1 MRLII
6 LPLISTLIFVIVSY
20 SSAAQ
25 SKEIRDN
32 DLNQRS
38 FRTDCQPSVSR
49 SEMQINN
56 VRISLAAAGDLWWR
70 TSNNAGGYFV
80 PAARG
85 ASAFFAGSVWCA
97 GYDPFDNLK
106 LAANMYR
113 NNSRNDF
120 WSGPLS
126 ASGNIYSND
135 CNNWD
140 RIFHVRGDEVSFHIS
155 RIHKRNNEGIPYP
168 ASEIPANIL
177 GWPAVGNP
185 FFESKHGFAISTYFT
200 NLGSFV
206 DADEDGIYDPSKG
219 DYPVLRSNMAGPDR
233 YMIPS
238 EQSFN
243 IFNDAGNTHTDSR
256 GIPLQFQFSQ
266 TSFAFKTEDEVNDMT
281 FTHFKISNH
290 NQNIID
296 KGYFSYF
303 IDPDLGCYVDDY
315 FGTDTL
321 RNMAYVYNQDDLDGY
336 FTCECFGV
344 PTYCENIP
352 IVGVRFYDT
361 PDNNGV
367 NSTMHFFICNIFDPP
382 PQMCSPANPIE
393 YYRFMQ
399 GLWRDGTPLTVG
411 GLGFNSASQAVT
423 RHAFHSPPSHFGS
436 NVWSMCSEDIGTSDV
451 RILMNTT
458 MNSILPGSHLEA
470 LSGVVYVP
478 SQKYPCPDISYLQHA
493 SDKGELFLLN
503 QLLDGALEL
512 KGPDAPDVATVEID
526 QEIIF
531 ILSNDA
537 ASNNFKQ
544 EYRETEPILRNAAPD
559 VKNDYLFEGYLVYQ
573 LRNAEVSLEDLE
585 NPDNARLVFQSDM
598 KNGIS
603 DIYNW
608 KKIPDPLHLYNLWA
622 PELLVEGENQGV
634 RQSFSLT
641 QDAFASGADTRLVN
655 NKAYYFI
662 AVAYAHNNYKTF
674 HPGTGL
680 GQQFPYLEG
689 RFNKKRITTI
699 PRPVSGGLLEIPYGS
714 LLKITRLD
722 GKGNPG
728 IFLKLEED
736 MYDEML
742 LANFNGEISYENG
755 NGPVI
760 AKVVDASKLENAT
773 LQLTF
778 YNEDGS
784 NVVRPQT
791 RWRLRNLETNEVIE
805 SERDISRF
813 NEQIIET
820 YGISLEIL
828 QADAVGINKNGN
840 IINIRN
846 GIVDTRIWNK
856 DPEEIKWL
864 SGISSGEF
872 GAINPSIGNKFYP
885 LKYVRTDPLENDYHL
900 DPNQALTNTGEPS
913 FIPLFIADYR
923 VVNAP
928 AFLISPMLIHNSSGN
943 NLRSAVKTENTN
955 NVDIVLTPDKSK
967 WSRCVVI
974 QTSNWYYTYQGFPN
988 SDSTRMFDYRRH
1000 PSINKEGR
1008 YATVDGT
1015 KNGTPLSTASESP
1028 DDPNFVSPQ
1037 GMGWFP
1043 GYAIDVET
1051 GERLNVFFGENASY
1065 TEEFKSYYKNEVVIG
1080 DDMIWNPSD
1089 QLFLNQG
1096 LSDPMSHF
1104 MGGQHFTYA
1113 TRQAY
1118 DECRFIHTRLD
1129 PVRNEAY
1136 KRPAFEFFTWCGFPI
1151 LKEGQNLLSL
1161 ENGLIPSET
1170 IIQLRANQ
1178 VYASTGAGVNNGMP
1192 QYLIHIDTDI
1202 LLDSEFDQP
1211 SLTGISLYPNP
1222 FLPSHNSIFYLKN
1235 IPENCQIRL
1244 LDLQGRTLFH
1254 QNMNGRKGERLP
1266 QMSLNLNGLCL
1277 QSGLYIVEI
1286 NAHEE
1291 GRSVH
1296 KLICF

>member
-1 MRLII
+1 MKSTSI
-6 LPLISTLIFVIVSY
+6 LRAISILIFMIIAINAGAKNEAKTKS
-20 SSAAQ
+20 
-25 SKEIRDN
+25 
-32 DLNQRS
+32 DLNQKS

-70 TSNNAGGYFV
+70 TSNTTGGYFV

-85 ASAFFAGSVWCA
+85 VSALFAGSVWCA

-126 ASGNIYSND
+126 ASGNIYSHE

-140 RIFHVRGDEVSFHIS
+140 RIFHVRGDEVSLHIS
-155 RIHKRNNEGIPYP
+155 RIHKRWNEGVPYP

-185 FFESKHGFAISTYFT
+185 FFESIHGFAISTDFT

-206 DADEDGIYDPSKG
+206 DADSDGMYDPSKG

-233 YMIPS
+233 FMIPS
-238 EQSFN
+238 QQSFS
-243 IFNDAGNTHTDSR
+243 IFNDAGNTHTSSR

-266 TSFAFKTEDEVNDMT
+266 TTFAFQTDDEVNDMT

-290 NQNIID
+290 NQHFID
-296 KGYFSYF
+296 RGYFTYWM
-303 IDPDLGCYVDDY
+303 DPDLGCYVDDY

-321 RNMAYVYNQDDLDGY
+321 RNMVYVYNEDAVDGVIG
-336 FTCECFGV
+336 CECNGD

-352 IVGVRFYDT
+352 IIGVRLYDT
-361 PDNNGV
+361 PDTNGV
-367 NSTMHFFICNIFDPP
+367 SSVIYFMDGWIQPTS
-382 PQMCSPANPIE
+382 SPTQPIE
-393 YYRFMQ
+393 HYRYMQ
-399 GLWRDGTPLTVG
+399 GNWREGSPMKIG
-411 GLGFNSASQAVT
+411 GSGYNPGSQAVT
-423 RHAFHSPPSHFGS
+423 KYAFHSAPSHFGPNS
-436 NVWSMCSEDIGTSDV
+436 WSMCSENLSYGDR
-451 RILMNTT
+451 RILMNSTI
-458 MNSILPGSHLEA
+458 NSISPGSHLEA

-512 KGPDAPDVATVEID
+512 KGPDAPNVTTVEID

-537 ASNNFKQ
+537 ASNNYKQ
-544 EYRETEPILRNAAPD
+544 EYRETEPLLRNAAPD
-559 VKNDYLFEGYLVYQ
+559 IKNDYLFEGYLVYQ
-573 LRNAEVSLEDLE
+573 LRNADVSLNDLQ
-585 NPDNARLVFQSDM
+585 NPDHARLVFQSDV

-603 DIYNW
+603 NIYNW
-608 KKIPDPLHLYNLWA
+608 KKIPDPLQLYNLWA
-622 PELLVEGENQGV
+622 PELLVEGQDLGV
-634 RQSFSLT
+634 RQSFSIT
-641 QDAFASGADTRLVN
+641 HDAFTTSAETRLIN
-655 NKAYYFI
+655 NKAYHFV
-662 AVAYAHNNYKTF
+662 AVAYAYNNYKTF

-680 GQQFPYLEG
+680 GQQFPYVEG
-689 RFNKKRITTI
+689 KFNKKIITTI
-699 PRPVSGGLLEIPYGS
+699 PKPVSGGFSEIPYGS

-728 IFLKLEED
+728 IFLKLEDE
-736 MYDEML
+736 MYDKIL
-742 LANFNGEISYENG
+742 TPNFDGEIRYENG

-760 AKVVDASKLENAT
+760 AKVVDASKLANAT

-784 NVVRPQT
+784 NVIRPQT

-813 NEQIIET
+813 NEQIIEI

-828 QADAVGINKNGN
+828 QADPVGINRNGN
-840 IINIRN
+840 IINNRN
-846 GIVDTRIWNK
+846 GIVDTRIWNR
-856 DPEEIKWL
+856 DTEAVKWL

-872 GAINPSIGNKFYP
+872 GAINSTTGNRFFP
-885 LKYVRTDPLENDYHL
+885 LKYVRTGYLENDYQL

-928 AFLISPMLIHNSSGN
+928 AFLISPMLMNSLFGYS
-943 NLRSAVKTENTN
+943 LRFQLKPENIN
-955 NVDIVLTPDKSK
+955 NVDIVLTSDKSK

-974 QTSNWYYTYQGFPN
+974 QTSNVFYNNQGFPN
-988 SDSTRMFDYRRH
+988 SDSTKMFDYRRH

-1015 KNGTPLSTASESP
+1015 KNGTPLTTESENP
-1028 DDPNFVSPQ
+1028 DDPSYVSPQ

-1051 GERLNVFFGENASY
+1051 GQRLNVFFGENASY
-1065 TEEFKSYYKNEVVIG
+1065 TEEYKSYYKNETVIG

-1089 QLFLNQG
+1089 QLFLEPG
-1096 LSDPMSHF
+1096 LPAPMSHF
-1104 MGGQHFTYA
+1104 MGGQHFIYA

-1129 PVRNEAY
+1129 PIRNEAY
-1136 KRPAFEFFTWCGFPI
+1136 KEPAFGFFTWCGFPV
-1151 LKEGQNLLSL
+1151 LKDGKNLLSL
-1161 ENGLIPSET
+1161 EKGLIPSET

-1178 VYASTGAGVNNGMP
+1178 FYASTGSGVNNGMP
-1192 QYLIHIDTDI
+1192 QYLIHIDTT
-1202 LLDSEFDQP
+1202 LLKDSIVREP
-1211 SLTGISLYPNP
+1211 TLTGIRIYPNP
-1222 FLPSHNSIFYLKN
+1222 FFPTHNPTLFFSN
-1235 IPENCQIRL
+1235 IPENCVIRII
-1244 LDLQGRTLFH
+1244 DLQGRTLLH
-1254 QNMNGRKGERLP
+1254 QNLQGRKNEVI
-1266 QMSLNLNGLCL
+1266 QKFSLNLNGLCM
-1277 QSGLYIVEI
+1277 QGGMYIIEI
-1286 NAHEE
+1286 DASED
-1291 GRSVH
+1291 GRSTH
-1296 KLICF
+1296 KLLCF

>member
-1 MRLII
+1 MRSTSI
-6 LPLISTLIFVIVSY
+6 LRTISILIFVMASIYAV
-20 SSAAQ
+20 AQ
-25 SKEIRDN
+25 SKGNE
-32 DLNQRS
+32 DLPQKS
-38 FRTDCQPSVSR
+38 FRTDCQPSISK

-56 VRISLAAAGDLWWR
+56 VRVSLAAAGDLWWR
-70 TSNNAGGYFV
+70 QVQYGEYYV
-80 PAARG
+80 PKARG
-85 ASAFFAGSVWCA
+85 VSAFYAGSVWCA

-113 NNSRNDF
+113 SNSRTDF

-126 ASGNIYSND
+126 ASGNIYSNE

-140 RIFHVRGDEVSFHIS
+140 RNFHVRGDEVYFHIERYHKS
-155 RIHKRNNEGIPYP
+155 IHEGIPYP
-168 ASEIPANIL
+168 VSEIPANIL

-185 FFESKHGFAISTYFT
+185 FFEGIHGFAISTDFT

-206 DADEDGIYDPSKG
+206 DADSDGMYNPSKG

-233 YMIPS
+233 FMIPS

-243 IFNDAGNTHTDSR
+243 IFNDAGNTHTTSR

-266 TSFAFKTEDEVNDMT
+266 TSFAFQTEDEVNDMT

-290 NQNIID
+290 NQNVID
-296 KGYFSYF
+296 RGYFSYF
-303 IDPDLGCYVDDY
+303 IDSDLGCYQDDY
-315 FGTDTL
+315 FGTDSL
-321 RNMAYVYNQDDLDGY
+321 RNMAYVYNQDDLDG
-336 FTCECFGV
+336 FIACECNGV
-344 PTYCENIP
+344 PTYCDNIP

-361 PDNNGV
+361 PDDNRMS
-367 NSTMHFFICNIFDPP
+367 STMHFFICNIIDPP
-382 PQMCSPANPIE
+382 PQMCSPAQPIE

-411 GLGFNSASQAVT
+411 GSGFNTGSQAISKY
-423 RHAFHSPPSHFGS
+423 AFHSPPSHFGS
-436 NVWSMCSEDIGTSDV
+436 NTWSMCSESIGYSDITF
-451 RILMNTT
+451 LMNTT

-493 SDKGELFLLN
+493 SDKGELFLMN

-512 KGPDAPDVATVEID
+512 KGPDAPDVTTIELD

-537 ASNNFKQ
+537 GSNNYRQ
-544 EYRETEPILRNAAPD
+544 EYRETEPLFRNNASD
-559 VKNDYLFEGYLVYQ
+559 IKNDFLFEGYLVYQ
-573 LRNAEVSLEDLE
+573 LRNADVSLNDLQ
-585 NPDNARLVFQSDM
+585 NPDNARLVFQSDV

-608 KKIPDPLHLYNLWA
+608 KKVPDPLHLYNLWA
-622 PELLVEGENQGV
+622 PELQVEGEDQGV

-641 QDAFASGADTRLVN
+641 HDAFATGTDTRLVN
-655 NKAYYFI
+655 NKAYHFV
-662 AVAYAHNNYKTF
+662 AVAYAHNNYRTF

-689 RFNKKRITTI
+689 EFNKKLITTI
-699 PRPVSGGLLEIPYGS
+699 PRPVNGELSEIQYGS
-714 LLKITRLD
+714 MLKITRLD

-728 IFLKLEED
+728 IFLKLEDD
-736 MYDEML
+736 MYDKVL
-742 LANFNGEISYENG
+742 SPNFDGEIRYKIG

-760 AKVVDASKLENAT
+760 AKVVDASKLTNAS

-784 NVVRPQT
+784 NEVRSQS
-791 RWRLRNLETNEVIE
+791 RWRLQNLATNEVIE

-828 QADAVGINKNGN
+828 QADAVGVNKNGI
-840 IINIRN
+840 IINNRN
-846 GIVDTRIWNK
+846 GIVDTRFANK
-856 DPEEIKWL
+856 DPEGEKWL

-872 GAINPSIGNKFYP
+872 GAINPGNGQTFFP
-885 LKYVRTDPLENDYHL
+885 LKYVKTDNSEIDHHL
-900 DPNQALTNTGEPS
+900 DPNQAFSNTGEPS

-928 AFLISPMLIHNSSGN
+928 AFLISPMLINSLFGN
-943 NLRSAVKTENTN
+943 SLRFQLKSENIN

-974 QTSNWYYTYQGFPN
+974 QTSNVFYTNKGFLN
-988 SDSTRMFDYRRH
+988 SDSTKMFDFRRH
-1000 PSINKEGR
+1000 PSINKDGH

-1015 KNGTPLSTASESP
+1015 KNGIPLKTESENP
-1028 DDPNFVSPQ
+1028 DDPNYVSQQ

-1051 GERLNVFFGENASY
+1051 GQRLNVFFGENASY
-1065 TEEFKSYYKNEVVIG
+1065 TEEFKSFYKKEAVIG

-1089 QLFLNQG
+1089 QLILDQG

-1104 MGGQHFTYA
+1104 MGGQHFIYA

-1129 PVRNEAY
+1129 PTKNESF
-1136 KRPAFEFFTWCGFPI
+1136 KRPAFEVFTWCGFPI

-1178 VYASTGAGVNNGMP
+1178 VYTSTGAGVNNGMP
-1192 QYLIHIDTDI
+1192 QYLVHIDTDI
-1202 LLDSEFDQP
+1202 LLDTKLDVQ
-1211 SLTGISLYPNP
+1211 SLSGIVVYPNP
-1222 FLPSHNSIFYLKN
+1222 FLPSHNPTLFLKN
-1235 IPENCQIRL
+1235 IPEICQIRL

-1254 QNMNGRKGERLP
+1254 QNLRGRIGERL
-1266 QMSLNLNGLCL
+1266 QQLSLNLNGLCL
-1277 QSGLYIVEI
+1277 QSGLYIIEI
-1286 NAHEE
+1286 NAGEE
-1291 GRSVH
+1291 GRSIH
-1296 KLICF
+1296 KLLCF